1 METQKLIS
9 MVKEALEKYQYPLTA
24 KNIKVVIQKEH
35 NVVLPTG
42 SINSIL
48 YSNSELLRRLIRQIP
63 FIPALDTEKLI
74 VTSST
79 FKDSLSSKCRITQL
93 SNK

>member
-24 KNIKVVIQKEH
+24 KNIKVVIQKEY

-48 YSNSELLRRLIRQIP
+48 YSNSEL
-63 FIPALDTEKLI
+63 FEKIDKTNTIYPRFGYGKLTK
-74 VTSST
+74 TSST
-79 FKDSLSSKCRITQL
+79 FKDSLSSK
-93 SNK
+93 

>member
-1 METQKLIS
+1 MAHHHHHHEFMETQKLIS

-48 YSNSELLRRLIRQIP
+48 YSNSELFEKIDKTNTIYPPLWIR
-63 FIPALDTEKLI
+63 K
-74 VTSST
+74 
-79 FKDSLSSKCRITQL
+79 
-93 SNK
+93 N

>member
-24 KNIKVVIQKEH
+24 KNIKVVIQKEY

-48 YSNSELLRRLIRQIP
+48 YSNSELFEKIDKTNTIYPPLWIR
-63 FIPALDTEKLI
+63 K
-74 VTSST
+74 
-79 FKDSLSSKCRITQL
+79 
-93 SNK
+93 N

>member
-24 KNIKVVIQKEH
+24 KNIKIVIQKEH

-48 YSNSELLRRLIRQIP
+48 YSNSELFEKIDKTNTIYPPLWIR
-63 FIPALDTEKLI
+63 K
-74 VTSST
+74 
-79 FKDSLSSKCRITQL
+79 
-93 SNK
+93 N

>member
-9 MVKEALEKYQYPLTA
+9 MVKEALKKYQYPLTA

-48 YSNSELLRRLIRQIP
+48 YSNSKLFEKIDKTNTIYPPLWIR
-63 FIPALDTEKLI
+63 K
-74 VTSST
+74 
-79 FKDSLSSKCRITQL
+79 
-93 SNK
+93 N

>member
-35 NVVLPTG
+35 NVILPTG

-48 YSNSELLRRLIRQIP
+48 YSNPELFEKIDKTNTIYPPLWIR
-63 FIPALDTEKLI
+63 K
-74 VTSST
+74 
-79 FKDSLSSKCRITQL
+79 
-93 SNK
+93 N

>member
-24 KNIKVVIQKEH
+24 KNIKVVIQKEY

-48 YSNSELLRRLIRQIP
+48 YSNSELFEKIDKTNTIYPPLWIRK
-63 FIPALDTEKLI
+63 T
-74 VTSST
+74 
-79 FKDSLSSKCRITQL
+79 
-93 SNK
+93 N

>member
-1 METQKLIS
+1 

-24 KNIKVVIQKEH
+24 KNIKVVIQKEY

-48 YSNSELLRRLIRQIP
+48 YSNSELFEKIDKTNTIYPPLWIRK
-63 FIPALDTEKLI
+63 T
-74 VTSST
+74 
-79 FKDSLSSKCRITQL
+79 
-93 SNK
+93 N

>member
-48 YSNSELLRRLIRQIP
+48 YSNSELFEKIDKTNTIYPPLWIR
-63 FIPALDTEKLI
+63 K
-74 VTSST
+74 
-79 FKDSLSSKCRITQL
+79 
-93 SNK
+93 N

>member
-24 KNIKVVIQKEH
+24 KNIKIVIQKEH

-48 YSNSELLRRLIRQIP
+48 YSNSELFEKIDKTNTIYPPLWIRK
-63 FIPALDTEKLI
+63 T
-74 VTSST
+74 
-79 FKDSLSSKCRITQL
+79 
-93 SNK
+93 N

>member
-35 NVVLPTG
+35 NVILPTG

-48 YSNSELLRRLIRQIP
+48 YSNSELFEKIDKTNTIYPPLWIR
-63 FIPALDTEKLI
+63 K
-74 VTSST
+74 
-79 FKDSLSSKCRITQL
+79 
-93 SNK
+93 N